1 MPRLDQWRR
10 NPMRA
15 TDKKFLSE
23 RTIHFAFRVTLWVKG
38 LFALTEI
45 AGGATA
51 FFIRRQF
58 LVGFASAITQGELA
72 EDPHDLVAHFLLHS
86 AEHLSISAQKFT
98 AYYLLSH
105 GLVKLWLII
114 GLLRER
120 LWYYPTALVVF
131 GLFILYQLYRFD
143 STHSPWLL
151 LITAVDLVVTALT
164 WHEYRYLGR
173 TLARPG

>member
-1 MPRLDQWRR
+1 MLGLWQH

-15 TDKKFLSE
+15 TGNKFLSE

-38 LFALTEI
+38 LFAITEI
-45 AGGATA
+45 AGGVAA
-51 FFIRRQF
+51 FFVRRQF
-58 LVGFASAITQGELA
+58 LVGVASAITQGELA
-72 EDPHDLVAHFLLHS
+72 ENPHDLIANFLLHS
-86 AEHLSISAQKFT
+86 AEHLSINAQQFT

-105 GLVKLWLII
+105 GLVKLWLVV

-131 GLFILYQLYRFD
+131 GLFIIYQLYRFD

-151 LITAVDLVVTALT
+151 LITAVDIVVIALT

-173 TLARPG
+173 TRGHPR

>member
-1 MPRLDQWRR
+1 
-10 NPMRA
+10 MRA
-15 TDKKFLSE
+15 TANRFLSE
-23 RTIHFAFRVTLWVKG
+23 RTIHFVFRVILWVKG

-45 AGGATA
+45 AGGVTA
-51 FFIRRQF
+51 FFVRRQF
-58 LVGFASAITQGELA
+58 LVGVASAITQGELA
-72 EDPHDLVAHFLLHS
+72 EDPHDLIANFLLHS
-86 AEHLSISAQKFT
+86 AEHLSISTQQFT

-105 GLVKLWLII
+105 GLVKLWLIV

-151 LITAVDLVVTALT
+151 LITVIDLVVIALT
-164 WHEYRYLGR
+164 WHEYRFRGR
-173 TLARPG
+173 TLGRNR

>member
-1 MPRLDQWRR
+1 
-10 NPMRA
+10 MRA
-15 TDKKFLSE
+15 IDNKILGE
-23 RTIHFAFRVTLWVKG
+23 RTIHFVFRVTLWVKG

-45 AGGATA
+45 AGGVAA
-51 FFIRRQF
+51 FFIRRQL
-58 LVGFASAITQGELA
+58 LVGVASAITQGELH
-72 EDPHDLVAHFLLHS
+72 EDPHDLIANFLLHS

-105 GLVKLWLII
+105 GLVKLWLIV

-151 LITAVDLVVTALT
+151 LITAVDLVVIALT

-173 TLARPG
+173 TLDRPR